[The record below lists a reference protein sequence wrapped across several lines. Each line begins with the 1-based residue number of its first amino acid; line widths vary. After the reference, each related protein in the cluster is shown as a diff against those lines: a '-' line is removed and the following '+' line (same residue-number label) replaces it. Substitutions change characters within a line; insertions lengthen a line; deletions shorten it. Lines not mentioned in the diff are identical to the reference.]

1 MLRQTIVILLAMF
14 FVGISHAQVI
24 TVTTKDG
31 QQQDA
36 TYAKGTIRKK
46 VIILNSGQKLG
57 YEEIAK
63 ISTDHYDAY
72 EQAVLRTARGGYKH
86 VEVKFTGDENVYALQ
101 LQKLEEKRKNA
112 NKVRGA
118 GGIMMLLGI
127 LGGSRELTAAGLATY
142 GAGNIKRDINTDKT
156 IAAQNQAIAELQE
169 QQKRQKEA
177 GDLEAQWRREY
188 GDENVDGLIALIEGN
203 HTRALAF
210 ANTGETSSDA
220 NHRWAAVWLK
230 AIIYADQGNEKA
242 KNQEYKRLVVLD
254 PEIASVEDAAKWM
267 DPLLTDLEDLRQGR
281 EPRR

>member
-1 MLRQTIVILLAMF
+1 VLRQIIVILLAVF
-14 FVGISHAQVI
+14 FVEVGHAHVI

-31 QQQDA
+31 QQQTA
-36 TYAKGTIRKK
+36 TYAKGTIRNK
-46 VIILNSGQKLG
+46 VIILDSGQKLS

-63 ISTDHYDAY
+63 ISTGHYDAY
-72 EQAVLRTARGGYKH
+72 EQAVLRTARGGYKQ

-112 NKVRGA
+112 NKIRGA
-118 GGIMMLLGI
+118 GGIMMLLGV

-142 GAGNIKRDINTDKT
+142 GAGNIKKDINTDKT

-169 QQKRQKEA
+169 QQKSQKEA
-177 GDLEAQWRREY
+177 EDLEAQWRREY

-203 HTRALAF
+203 HARALAF
-210 ANTGETSSDA
+210 ANAGETSYDA

-242 KNQEYKRLVVLD
+242 KNQEYERLVVLD
-254 PEIASVEDAAKWM
+254 PEIASAQDAAKWM